1 MKRAAFVVVLLYA
14 AALTLLIWPLV
25 RVAFWGESIGLDDVY
40 GEGIFWLFV
49 AVMVTAQALLL
60 VVPVRAAGGR
70 PVPQRGVI
78 WTVLASGLAVGG
90 LVTAAVACVVELVER
105 GDAFNTALGGYT
117 ALAVGLVTW
126 AVWTALFYRAGLKAS
141 TDDLVARH
149 TRWLVRGSLLELLIA
164 VPTHI
169 VARQRHYCC
178 AGVYTFT
185 GIAVGTAVMLL
196 AYGPAVFVLF
206 AARYRDRVRAR

>member
-1 MKRAAFVVVLLYA
+1 M
-14 AALTLLIWPLV
+14 
-25 RVAFWGESIGLDDVY
+25 
-40 GEGIFWLFV
+40 
-49 AVMVTAQALLL
+49 
-60 VVPVRAAGGR
+60 
-70 PVPQRGVI
+70 PQRGVI

-185 GIAVGTAVMLL
+185 GLAVGTAVMLL